1 MSKQARTFIRA
12 GALLAMVLVFFAIA
26 ALPAFAQVPPGTGQN
41 PPVPPGT
48 GQSVRIPCLICFENI
63 EAFIFAVIPKLILLA
78 TPIVA
83 IMVIWAAYM
92 LLFSPANP
100 ELIKKARLTLL
111 WTVVGYGIILVG
123 SGLAYILR
131 EILTPPAP

>member
-1 MSKQARTFIRA
+1 MRVPARTFLSA
-12 GALLAMVLVFFAIA
+12 GVLVILVFVFFTVG
-26 ALPAFAQVPPGTGQN
+26 ALPAFAQVPSGTGQN

-48 GQSVRIPCLICFENI
+48 GQSVKIPCLICFDNI

-83 IMVIWAAYM
+83 IMVIWAAYL

-100 ELIKKARLTLL
+100 DLIKKARLTLL
-111 WTVVGYGIILVG
+111 WTVVGYGIILIG

-131 EILTPPAP
+131 EILTLPPS